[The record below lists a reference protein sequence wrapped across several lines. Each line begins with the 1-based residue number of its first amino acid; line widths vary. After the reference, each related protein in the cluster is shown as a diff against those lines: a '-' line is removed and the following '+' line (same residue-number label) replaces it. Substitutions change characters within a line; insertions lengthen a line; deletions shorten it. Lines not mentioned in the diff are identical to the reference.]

1 MIRVGTKTGAI
12 VVLSSFDLRLCVVE
26 ILRELQVTIPRIE
39 LSLQGGTYI
48 QVKDLDLRSDALAR
62 LNASEET
69 AR

>member
-69 AR
+69 AH